1 MVAGKAE
8 LTQKDTDTA
17 TQAVL
22 AAITNALSNEE
33 KYRLLELVHLK
44 FVKDLHVLA
53 VIQKQVKKC
62 KSLHLRHL
70 LLKTEKN

>member
-8 LTQKDTDTA
+8 LIQKDTDTA

-22 AAITNALSNEE
+22 DAITNAEE
-33 KYRLLELVHLK
+33 KYRLLEMVHLK
-44 FVKDLHVLA
+44 FVKDLNVLA

-62 KSLHLRHL
+62 NSLHLRYL
-70 LLKTEKN
+70 LLKLEKN